1 MQFGNLHPLILHLP
15 IGILAL
21 AFLMELFYRKK
32 PAPKDNGAIL
42 FALGISVVS
51 SIFAAVSGWLLSEN
65 GGYEEELLSKHKWI
79 AIAFTAGTILLFFFK
94 KSTTKWAVKSYF
106 PSFILVLFLLTLTGH
121 YGGSLTHGE
130 DFLFK
135 EAYQEV
141 VIEDIDE
148 ALVFND
154 IVQPILDQKC
164 VSCHNQG
171 KAKGDLLLTSQKE
184 LLLGGTS
191 GSLLDSL
198 ETEQKSLLK
207 HRIHMPLEEEEHM
220 PPKGKVQLTPEEIL
234 LLEWWMENNNCF
246 DCLVKTLPTDK
257 RLEPILA
264 ALEKDTSPRALIAE
278 EVDAV
283 SEEFLIGLNQQTI
296 SAQKISEESSLLAIN
311 FKQRK
316 DLTQADF
323 ALLQE
328 YKENIVE
335 LNLAFTNFNDT
346 LITELKAFKNLTKV
360 QLQHTGVTNAVG
372 EYLGKLSYLESLNL
386 IGNPIDD
393 SGLEALE
400 GLQHLKKLYV
410 WQTDVTE
417 TGIESLQAQSEL
429 ILVQEQIAD
438 SIFAAS
444 ALTPPVILA
453 DNEVFQD
460 SLKVS
465 LEQHFEG
472 AQLFYVLHDSK
483 KDTVPKAYS
492 EPFYIKESTQVTG
505 YATHES
511 WEPSELVKADFL
523 RSNVAV
529 KNVALEQPPLQKY
542 AAQGGKTLM
551 DLKRGTTNFVD
562 GQWLGYEG
570 RHVTATIEFKEKTE
584 VSRVSVGSLSIPNS
598 WIFFPVGYTVWGSAD
613 GTNFNRLKRIKLPKP
628 EPSISVEKQ
637 VYAIDFEPATLKKIR
652 VLVESPLKNPE
663 WHAEPGGNSFIFLDE
678 IVFD

>member
-15 IGILAL
+15 IGILVL

-79 AIAFTAGTILLFFFK
+79 AIAFTLGTILLFFLK
-94 KSTTKWAVKSYF
+94 KSTKKWALKGYF
-106 PSFILVLFLLTLTGH
+106 PSFVLVLLLLTLTGH

-135 EAYQEV
+135 KAYQEV

-184 LLLGGTS
+184 LLLGGAS
-191 GSLLDSL
+191 GSLLDSM
-198 ETEQKSLLK
+198 ETAQMSLLM
-207 HRIHMPLEEEEHM
+207 HRIHLPHEEEEHM
-220 PPKGKVQLTPEEIL
+220 PPKGKVQLTAEEIL
-234 LLEWWMENNNCF
+234 LLEWWMDNNHCF
-246 DCLVKTLPTDK
+246 DCIVKNLPTDK
-257 RLEPILA
+257 KLEPILA
-264 ALEKDTSPRALIAE
+264 TLEKDTSPRALIAE

-283 SEEFLIGLNQQTI
+283 SEDFLVSLNQQNI
-296 SAQKISEESSLLAIN
+296 SAQKVSEDSPLLSIN

-346 LITELKAFKNLTKV
+346 LIIELKEFKNLTKI
-360 QLQHTGVTNAVG
+360 QLQHTRVTNGVG
-372 EYLGKLSYLESLNL
+372 EYLGKLPYLESLNL

-393 SGLEALE
+393 SGLAMLE

-410 WQTDVTE
+410 
-417 TGIESLQAQSEL
+417 
-429 ILVQEQIAD
+429 
-438 SIFAAS
+438 
-444 ALTPPVILA
+444 
-453 DNEVFQD
+453 
-460 SLKVS
+460 
-465 LEQHFEG
+465 
-472 AQLFYVLHDSK
+472 
-483 KDTVPKAYS
+483 
-492 EPFYIKESTQVTG
+492 
-505 YATHES
+505 
-511 WEPSELVKADFL
+511 
-523 RSNVAV
+523 
-529 KNVALEQPPLQKY
+529 
-542 AAQGGKTLM
+542 
-551 DLKRGTTNFVD
+551 
-562 GQWLGYEG
+562 
-570 RHVTATIEFKEKTE
+570 
-584 VSRVSVGSLSIPNS
+584 
-598 WIFFPVGYTVWGSAD
+598 
-613 GTNFNRLKRIKLPKP
+613 
-628 EPSISVEKQ
+628 
-637 VYAIDFEPATLKKIR
+637 
-652 VLVESPLKNPE
+652 
-663 WHAEPGGNSFIFLDE
+663 
-678 IVFD
+678 

>member
-51 SIFAAVSGWLLSEN
+51 SVFAAISGWLLSEN
-65 GGYEEELLSKHKWI
+65 GGYEEDLLAKHKWI
-79 AIAFTAGTILLFFFK
+79 AIAFTVGTVLLFFLK
-94 KSTTKWAVKSYF
+94 KSTKQWAVKSYF
-106 PSFILVLFLLTLTGH
+106 PSFLLVLLLLTLTGH

-135 EAYQEV
+135 KAYQEV

-171 KAKGDLLLTSQKE
+171 KAKGDLLLTSQKD

-198 ETEQKSLLK
+198 ETEQKSLLM
-207 HRIHMPLEEEEHM
+207 HRIHMPLEDEEHM
-220 PPKGKVQLTPEEIL
+220 PPKGKVQLTSEEIM
-234 LLEWWMENNNCF
+234 LLEWWMKNQHCF
-246 DCLVKTLPTDK
+246 DCTVKNLPTDK

-278 EVDAV
+278 EVDPIP
-283 SEEFLIGLNQQTI
+283 EDYLLGLNQQNI
-296 SAQKISEESSLLAIN
+296 SAQKVSEDSPLLSIN

-316 DLTQADF
+316 DLSSQDF
-323 ALLQE
+323 ELLQE

-346 LITELKAFKNLTKV
+346 LVTELKAFENLTKL
-360 QLQHTGVTNAVG
+360 QLQHTRVSNAVT
-372 EYLGKLSYLESLNL
+372 EYLGELTYLESLNL

-393 SGLEALE
+393 NGLATLE

-410 WQTDVTE
+410 WQTEVTE
-417 TGIESLQAQSEL
+417 TGIAQLQSKSEL
-429 ILVQEQIAD
+429 VSVQEQIAD

-453 DNEVFQD
+453 ENEVFQD

-472 AQLFYVLHDSK
+472 AKLFYVLHDSR
-483 KDTVPKAYS
+483 KDTIPKVYS
-492 EPFYIKESTQVTG
+492 EPFYITESTQVTS
-505 YATHES
+505 YATHQA
-511 WEPSELVKADFL
+511 WEPSESAKADFL
-523 RSNVAV
+523 RSHVEV
-529 KNVALEQPPLQKY
+529 ESVALAQPPHQKY

-584 VSRVSVGSLSIPNS
+584 VSRISVGSLSIPNS
-598 WIFFPVGYTVWGSAD
+598 WIFFPVGYTVWGSTD
-613 GTNFNRLKRIKLPKP
+613 GTNFNQLKRIKLPKP
-628 EPSISVEKQ
+628 EPSIAVEKQ
-637 VYAIDFEPATLKKIR
+637 VYAIDFEPTQLKKVR